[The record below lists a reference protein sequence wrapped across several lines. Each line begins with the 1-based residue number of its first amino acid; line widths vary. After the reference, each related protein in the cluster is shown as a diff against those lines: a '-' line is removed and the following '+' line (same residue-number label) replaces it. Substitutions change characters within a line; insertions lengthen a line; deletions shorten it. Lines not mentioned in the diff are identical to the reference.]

1 VSLHTETGTIL
12 HIPLKLHRRGGR
24 KLIITP
30 DASVIRSRRRKPDA
44 VIIRALALSY
54 RWLRQIETGEMKNIS
69 ALARKEGLSEAYVQ
83 RRLNLT
89 CLSPRIIEAALDG
102 VLPKGTKL
110 ADLLRVL
117 DLIWADQEIQLD
129 LDEAVTD

>member
-1 VSLHTETGTIL
+1 MSLHAETGTIL
-12 HIPLKLHRRGGR
+12 HIPLKLQRRGGR

-30 DASVIRSRRRKPDA
+30 ETNTIRPHPRKPDP
-44 VIIRALALSY
+44 VILRALALSY
-54 RWLRQIETGEMKNIS
+54 RWLRQIETGDVKSIS

-102 VLPKGTKL
+102 ALPTGTKL
-110 ADLLRVL
+110 ADLLRGAGRL
-117 DLIWADQEIQLD
+117 TLTCLRF
-129 LDEAVTD
+129 EA

>member
-1 VSLHTETGTIL
+1 VSLQSEAGTIL
-12 HIPLKLHRRGGR
+12 HIPLKLQRRGGR

-30 DASVIRSRRRKPDA
+30 EANTVRRRRGKPDP
-44 VIIRALALSY
+44 VILKALALSY
-54 RWLRQIETGEMKNIS
+54 RWLRQIETGEVKSIS
-69 ALARKEGLSEAYVQ
+69 ALGRKEGLSVAYVQ

-102 VLPKGTKL
+102 VLPTGTKL

-117 DLIWADQEIQLD
+117 DLTWTDQEIGLELD
-129 LDEAVTD
+129 SPE

>member
-1 VSLHTETGTIL
+1 MSLCTETGTIL
-12 HIPLKLHRRGGR
+12 HIPLNLHRRGGR

-30 DASVIRSRRRKPDA
+30 EANAIRPRRRKPDP

-54 RWLRQIETGEMKNIS
+54 RWLQQIETGEVKSIS
-69 ALARKEGLSEAYVQ
+69 SLARKEGLSEAYVQ

-102 VLPKGTKL
+102 ALPTGTKL

-117 DLIWADQEIQLD
+117 DLIWTDQEIGLELD
-129 LDEAVTD
+129 ASE

>member
-1 VSLHTETGTIL
+1 MSLQADTETVL
-12 HIPLKLHRRGGR
+12 HIPLQLRRRGGR

-30 DASVIRSRRRKPDA
+30 EANAVRMRRHKPDP
-44 VIIRALALSY
+44 VILRALALSF
-54 RWLRQIETGEMKNIS
+54 RWLQLIETGKVKSIS
-69 ALARKEGLSEAYVQ
+69 ALARKEGPSEAYVQ

-102 VLPKGTKL
+102 ALPPGTKL

-117 DLIWADQEIQLD
+117 DLDWTKQEDRLD
-129 LDEAVTD
+129 LERS